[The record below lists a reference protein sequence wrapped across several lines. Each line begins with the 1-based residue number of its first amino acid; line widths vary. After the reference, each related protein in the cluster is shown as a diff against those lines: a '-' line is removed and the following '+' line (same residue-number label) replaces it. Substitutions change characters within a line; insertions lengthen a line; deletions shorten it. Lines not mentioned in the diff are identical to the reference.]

1 MDIEAADR
9 IADDMRV
16 PRKAAWSILL
26 LLGAADLLANL
37 ACEGAR
43 SSIGPY
49 LETLGATGFI
59 VGSVA
64 GLGQCLRLVLRPV
77 TSRLLERGR
86 FHRPITIAGYVV
98 QMLAVPLISQTG
110 SWPNT
115 AACVVLERIGQ
126 GIRSAP
132 RAALPARASE
142 AAFDGAFAKLGAF
155 MGPVAVGILL
165 AWQRDFRF
173 AFASLAVP
181 AAGAILLAAGA
192 RLRSPEAA
200 TVEPP
205 KKLAGRA
212 RYPRACWLYC
222 GSASLFA
229 FGMAD
234 FPLIAYHL
242 SKAHIVSHPRI
253 AVFYAVALGAG
264 GLGSLPIG
272 RLLDRAGMTVLV
284 PITVAVAAYGP
295 LAFLGGYDL
304 ALIGTLLWGI
314 GLGAHDTA
322 TRVVLAKT
330 VPHERLASAQ
340 NLFRIALGFA
350 WLAGGAV
357 LGAVYDVSVAG
368 AAWLAV
374 VALLLAAIP
383 LWVGSRRAWIP
394 VAARSV
400 EG

>member
-1 MDIEAADR
+1 
-9 IADDMRV
+9 MRV
-16 PRKAAWSILL
+16 PRQTAWSIVL
-26 LLGAADLLANL
+26 LLGAADLVASL

-64 GLGQCLRLVLRPV
+64 GLGQCLRLVLPPA
-77 TSRLLERGR
+77 TSRLLARGR
-86 FHRPITIAGYVV
+86 LHRPITIAGYLV
-98 QMLAVPLISQTG
+98 QMLAVPLISRTG
-110 SWPNT
+110 SWPNA

-132 RAALPARASE
+132 HAAVPARASE
-142 AAFDGAFAKLGAF
+142 AVFEGACAKLGAF
-155 MGPVAVGILL
+155 IGPLAVGILL

-181 AAGAILLAAGA
+181 AAAAVLLAVGA
-192 RLRSPEAA
+192 RLRFPAAA

-205 KKLAGRA
+205 KKLAGRT
-212 RYPRACWLYC
+212 RYPRDYWLYC
-222 GSASLFA
+222 CSASLFA
-229 FGMAD
+229 LGMAD

-264 GLGSLPIG
+264 GLSALPIR
-272 RLLDRAGMTVLV
+272 RLLDRTDVTVLV
-284 PITVAVAAYGP
+284 PIMVAVAAYGP

-304 ALIGTLLWGI
+304 ALLGTLLWGV
-314 GLGAHDTA
+314 GLGAHETA
-322 TRVVLAKT
+322 MRVVVAKT
-330 VPHERLASAQ
+330 VPRERLASAQ
-340 NLFRIALGFA
+340 NLFDTALGFA

-357 LGAVYDVSVAG
+357 LGAVYDVSVAS

-374 VALLLAAIP
+374 AAQLMAAIP
-383 LWVGSRRAWIP
+383 LWVGSRRARIS
-394 VAARSV
+394 VAPRSV
-400 EG
+400 DGQRS